1 MGKVPRLGKVE
12 ELKFV
17 MVLYMFEGF
26 LKLLTLFL
34 SFQHLLFSFR
44 LYLSM
49 GVFRMKNIFLVL

>member
-26 LKLLTLFL
+26 FKIIDPVLVFSTPP
-34 SFQHLLFSFR
+34 FQF
-44 LYLSM
+44 
-49 GVFRMKNIFLVL
+49 